1 MKNNNNFLMGEIPNF
16 HPKSLEYFEY
26 WRQEKRSC
34 IEGLWGQGYWMPG
47 NLYFYVNHWHILLNT
62 DNFSK
67 AKSLAKPFCRDL
79 EWQKA
84 YIYAEARGFSGFR
97 DDEEVTCFRLVK
109 EFEEKLKAPGAS
121 KDKLEPSRKV
131 FPKECFKPDGTLK
144 KYQDAR
150 SYLNQFFSKH
160 LGKPLYQNEAKN
172 VVDIEC
178 RGSGKD
184 LINSTLLHRKDG
196 SRYQIKDVRVGD
208 FILGRDGKE
217 TKVTQRRDFSD
228 QMQYEVSFAS
238 GKKVTCG
245 GGHLWTVSFRG
256 KTKTVELNDIKDDY
270 YWNRSNGVK
279 DYKYAVPIAE
289 AIEYSGDDPD
299 IEPYYFGLWLGDGNK
314 HNTGITT
321 MDPQTIEYL
330 ETVRVKEGMSTLN
343 VNRKPGNKAA
353 TYLITNGGKG
363 GNGGLSNPLKNKLR
377 DLGVLNNKHIPN
389 SVLFASVDYRMSV
402 LQGLMDS
409 DGYIGKGHIELTTS
423 YKGIQDTVLKLIGG
437 LGIKYNARIKKTT
450 HADTLRISLLTNKQ
464 VFRLKRKASKVNLD
478 PPKITRSRQTQDKI
492 VGIKEIGV
500 HPSVC
505 IAVDNEDS
513 LFIVDDIVVTHNSYW
528 AAGGMI
534 AHNFLFDGAVDYDE
548 YLAAAAAGKFMSS
561 ETLVGA
567 ISTSY
572 SADLLSKVALGLESL
587 LGGQHLDD
595 GYYPSPLSKKTSGTL
610 APGKNPLV
618 AKYKKDFGGSWKEVG
633 SMSKIHHRSFKDKP
647 TAGNGTRPGL
657 TILEEVGFMG
667 NLRDA
672 LGPLKQ
678 CTLNGSTKFGT
689 IYMFG
694 TGGDM
699 DGGATEAVRDVFY
712 DPDAWDC
719 LVFDDVFENRGKIGY
734 FVPYAYGLNQ
744 FKDDQGNTDLEEAQG
759 FVDQVR
765 YDLSQKKSKKPLN
778 MEMQDNPNVPS
789 EAFLVST
796 GNVFPIAELQDQ
808 LGWLESIEGQ
818 ALSGQHG
825 WIVPSPNT
833 PREVK
838 WVPDLKND
846 LTPCTYPTEDS
857 DDTDGCHVIWEHPP
871 AGNIPHG
878 MYLAGTDPYDQ
889 DRAPNSNSLGSTFI
903 YKVGDIRE
911 SGSSHMIVAE
921 YTARP
926 EKANDHH
933 EEVRKLLTY
942 YNAQDL
948 YENERNS
955 IKMYFEAKNCL
966 HLLTK
971 QPDILKAT
979 ERSQVQRGYG
989 THMTIQ
995 IKEELELYARDWLT
1009 TSIGNNMYRYH
1020 LIFSIPL
1027 LKELI
1032 AYNKDGNFD
1041 RVIAFLLC
1049 IYNQM
1054 QNHHVKVVKVRDE
1067 IERDPFFDDDDLF

>member
-1 MKNNNNFLMGEIPNF
+1 MKNNSNFLMGEIPNF
-16 HPKSLEYFEY
+16 HPRSLEYLEY
-26 WRQEKRSC
+26 WKQEKRSC
-34 IEGLWGQGYWMPG
+34 IEGFWGQGYWMPG

-84 YIYAEARGFSGFR
+84 YIYAEARGFSGFAG
-97 DDEEVTCFRLVK
+97 DEEVTCFRLVE
-109 EFEEKLKAPGAS
+109 EFEKKLKAPGAS
-121 KDKLEPSRKV
+121 KDNLKPSTLV
-131 FPKECFKPDGTLK
+131 FPPECFKADGTLK
-144 KYQDAR
+144 TYEHAR
-150 SYLNQFFSKH
+150 DYVKKLHVKN

-178 RGSGKD
+178 YSPNTQVLMGDFTRKAIKNIEIGDYVMGSNAPTKVIDKMSGVNQMYKITPSRGEEQIVSKGHLVHLRKRRYINGKKVNNVKEKGYYVTETLNIKAEDLIEKSKKASFKNMYQLYRGGCVSFPEHRQSINPYVLGLWLADGRSKECSIDVCDRIAVEEVSLHTGCEIKKRPKKDGRKQVYSIYFKQMQELRDMGLYDNKHIPLNYLQASKDQRLDLLAGIIDGDGSLQNNQFSIGEPREELAKQYRDLARSLGFSSDLSSRVLQSGSILYDVRVGGDIHTIPTKIERKRAEKTERIRSYDNMSFIIEPVEKGEFVGIEVEAEDHLFRLSDWLLGHNCRGSGK
-184 LINSTLLHRKDG
+184 
-196 SRYQIKDVRVGD
+196 
-208 FILGRDGKE
+208 
-217 TKVTQRRDFSD
+217 
-228 QMQYEVSFAS
+228 
-238 GKKVTCG
+238 
-245 GGHLWTVSFRG
+245 
-256 KTKTVELNDIKDDY
+256 
-270 YWNRSNGVK
+270 
-279 DYKYAVPIAE
+279 
-289 AIEYSGDDPD
+289 
-299 IEPYYFGLWLGDGNK
+299 
-314 HNTGITT
+314 
-321 MDPQTIEYL
+321 
-330 ETVRVKEGMSTLN
+330 
-343 VNRKPGNKAA
+343 
-353 TYLITNGGKG
+353 
-363 GNGGLSNPLKNKLR
+363 
-377 DLGVLNNKHIPN
+377 
-389 SVLFASVDYRMSV
+389 
-402 LQGLMDS
+402 
-409 DGYIGKGHIELTTS
+409 
-423 YKGIQDTVLKLIGG
+423 
-437 LGIKYNARIKKTT
+437 
-450 HADTLRISLLTNKQ
+450 
-464 VFRLKRKASKVNLD
+464 
-478 PPKITRSRQTQDKI
+478 
-492 VGIKEIGV
+492 
-500 HPSVC
+500 
-505 IAVDNEDS
+505 
-513 LFIVDDIVVTHNSYW
+513 SYW

-534 AHNFLFDGAVDYDE
+534 AHNFLFDGATDYDA
-548 YLAAAAAGKFMSS
+548 YLAAAASGKFMSS

-572 SADLLSKVALGLESL
+572 TADLLSKVALGLESL

-595 GYYPSPLSKKTSGTL
+595 GYYPSPLSKKTMGTL

-618 AKYKKDFGGSWKEVG
+618 AKFKKDFGGSWKEVG

-667 NLRDA
+667 NLKDS

-678 CTLNGSTKFGT
+678 CTLNGATKFGT

-712 DPDAWDC
+712 EPDAWDC
-719 LVFDDVFENRGKIGY
+719 LVFDDKFENRGKIGY

-744 FKDDQGNTDLEEAQG
+744 FKDEQGNTNIEEAQG

-765 YDLSQKKSKKPLN
+765 YDLSKKKSKKPLN

-796 GNVFPIAELQDQ
+796 GNIFPIAELQDQ

-818 ALSGQHG
+818 ALSGQCG
-825 WIVPSPNT
+825 QIVPEPGVLNGM
-833 PREVK
+833 K
-838 WVPDLKND
+838 WVPDLTNS
-846 LTPCTYPTEDS
+846 LIPCDYPTDS
-857 DDTDGCHVIWEHPP
+857 GDDTDGCHVIWEHPP
-871 AGNIPHG
+871 SGHIPHG

-903 YKVGDIRE
+903 YKLGDIRD
-911 SGSSHMIVAE
+911 SGTGHMIVAE

-926 EKANDHH
+926 EKADDHH
-933 EEVRKLLTY
+933 EEVRKLLMY
-942 YNAQDL
+942 YNASDL

-955 IKMYFEAKNCL
+955 IRMYFKTKNCL

-979 ERSQVQRGYG
+979 ENSKVERGHG

-1009 TSIGNNMYRYH
+1009 TSIGDNLYRYH
-1020 LIFSIPL
+1020 LIFSKPL

-1032 AYNKDGNFD
+1032 AYNKVGNFD

-1049 IYNQM
+1049 IYNQL
-1054 QNHHVKVVKVRDE
+1054 QNHHVKVTKVRND
-1067 IERDPFFDDDDLF
+1067 IDRDPFFDDTELFT